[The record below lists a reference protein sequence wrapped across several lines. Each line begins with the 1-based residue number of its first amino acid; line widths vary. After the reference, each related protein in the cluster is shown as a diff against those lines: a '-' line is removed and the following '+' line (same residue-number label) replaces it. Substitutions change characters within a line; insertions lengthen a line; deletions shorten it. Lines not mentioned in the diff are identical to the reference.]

1 MKNYKSLK
9 EFINFKASFKWFN
22 TCLLLFVTLTP
33 ILAQSQTQWQLRK
46 NEDGIKVFS
55 GNAEN
60 SEFKMIKV
68 ECTLDATP
76 ATLIALLKDIDKKH
90 EWVYS
95 SKESE
100 VLKINNPADFIFYAQ
115 VAVPWPFLDRDYIAH
130 MTINQVSNDFVTID
144 VKSEPNKLP
153 AKQGIIRVV
162 NHGAHWDINDL
173 GNGKSKVI
181 YTVSFNPGGAIPAW
195 LSNLFVVKAPFE
207 TFQTIRNKVQQ
218 PKYRNASFDFKR
230 A

>member
-1 MKNYKSLK
+1 MKNYNRFNPYLFSRTSNLRLPIILVLLSSLLPVW
-9 EFINFKASFKWFN
+9 AY
-22 TCLLLFVTLTP
+22 
-33 ILAQSQTQWQLRK
+33 SQTQWQLRK

-100 VLKINNPADFIFYAQ
+100 VLKINNPTDFIFYAQ

-130 MTINQVSNDFVTID
+130 MTINQVSNNFVTID

-153 AKQGIIRVV
+153 TKQGIIRVV

-173 GNGKSKVI
+173 GNGKSKVV
-181 YTVSFNPGGAIPAW
+181 YTVSFDPGGAIPAW
-195 LSNLFVVKAPFE
+195 LSNLFVIKAPFE
-207 TFQTIRNKVQQ
+207 TFQTIRTKVQQ
-218 PKYRNASFDFKR
+218 PKYRNAAFDFKR